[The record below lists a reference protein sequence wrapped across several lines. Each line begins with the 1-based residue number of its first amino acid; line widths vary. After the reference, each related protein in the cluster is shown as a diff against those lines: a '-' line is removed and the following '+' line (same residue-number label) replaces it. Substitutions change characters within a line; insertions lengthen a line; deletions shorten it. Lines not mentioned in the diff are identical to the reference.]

1 MGQDSGLLE
10 KIFCRMGRRHIQAY
24 EARFE
29 QQQRRIEELSV
40 YTEKLMKELDEE
52 KEALHGAQI
61 ALAEAYAY
69 MQERKELNPHL
80 EENLRNNNS
89 LLEQLSNRIDMHEVK
104 IRGMAAY
111 TKVDIKGVRTF
122 MESIQNL
129 LQQLQRMQWS
139 DYLDIAVVAFL
150 IYKIL
155 PLIKTP
161 STTRIAKAVVVV
173 LVIAWLTDLWHLYT
187 VAFIMKQFL
196 SVGLLA
202 LVILFQPELRR
213 MLDHL
218 GSVKLTSIFGVS
230 KPVQQEMDAV
240 ITHTVRAC
248 EAMGREKVGA
258 LIAFAREQRLE
269 EYFKTGTQIDGQ
281 VSDQLI
287 RNIFFKNSPLHDGAM
302 IIRDGRIAAAGC
314 VLPLSDSNHLS
325 ADLGT
330 RHRAGVGMSEASDA
344 VVVIVSEETGTISV
358 AVGGMLTRH
367 LAPQTLDKLLHNEL
381 CPADDDEK
389 QDLGLRL
396 KQKLYFRRKETD
408 DNEK

>member
-1 MGQDSGLLE
+1 M
-10 KIFCRMGRRHIQAY
+10 R
-24 EARFE
+24 
-29 QQQRRIEELSV
+29 
-40 YTEKLMKELDEE
+40 
-52 KEALHGAQI
+52 
-61 ALAEAYAY
+61 
-69 MQERKELNPHL
+69 
-80 EENLRNNNS
+80 
-89 LLEQLSNRIDMHEVK
+89 
-104 IRGMAAY
+104 Y

-129 LQQLQRMQWS
+129 LHQIQRMQWS

-161 STTRIAKAVVVV
+161 STTRIAKAVVAV
-173 LVIAWLTDLWHLYT
+173 LIIAWLTDFLHLYT
-187 VAFIMKQFL
+187 VGFIMNQFL
-196 SVGLLA
+196 AIGLLA

-218 GSVKLTSIFGVS
+218 GSVKLTSIFGVN

-240 ITHTVRAC
+240 ITQTVRAC

-258 LIAFAREQRLE
+258 LIVFAREQRLE

-281 VSDQLI
+281 VSEQLI

-302 IIRDGRIAAAGC
+302 IIRDGRVAAAGC
-314 VLPLSDSNHLS
+314 VLPLSDSNRLS
-325 ADLGT
+325 SDLGT

-358 AVGGMLTRH
+358 AVGGMLKRH

-381 CPADDDEK
+381 CLANDGDEK
-389 QDLGLRL
+389 QDLSLRL
-396 KQKLYFRRKETD
+396 KQKLQPRRKETD